1 MRKVA
6 AYLFGYLGPKR
17 KEMANLTW
25 DDVDYRKSDRPTDSE
40 RAATDKATRR
50 GNAGAAEDYVQ
61 PIPSRP

>member
-1 MRKVA
+1 
-6 AYLFGYLGPKR
+6 
-17 KEMANLTW
+17 MANLTW
-25 DDVDYRKSDRPTDSE
+25 DDVDYGKSDRPTDSE